1 MENKQAVAVAVGV
14 GAVGTALAYLGY
26 SVYNDN
32 DDTKNL
38 ADSQKTSWWTDLWS
52 NSNTEPEELVG
63 PDNNNND
70 KNFEMKN
77 VKIPEKD
84 PTSNA
89 WGSFWKKEHTEILKE
104 EESVE
109 NDEEKERQTPDVSDF
124 N

>member
-38 ADSQKTSWWTDLWS
+38 VDSQNNTWWVNLWT
-52 NSNTEPEELVG
+52 NSNTETAELVN
-63 PDNNNND
+63 PDNNNN
-70 KNFEMKN
+70 KNDVEMKN
-77 VKIPEKD
+77 LKID
-84 PTSNA
+84 SGTISSA

-109 NDEEKERQTPDVSDF
+109 NDEEKEHQTTGVSDF